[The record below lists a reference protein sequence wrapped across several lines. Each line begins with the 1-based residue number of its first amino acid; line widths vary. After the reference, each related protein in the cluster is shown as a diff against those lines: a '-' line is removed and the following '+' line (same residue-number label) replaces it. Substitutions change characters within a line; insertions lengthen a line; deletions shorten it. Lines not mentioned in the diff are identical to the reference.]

1 MNDTSAEVTKGSVVV
16 GVDGSDS
23 ATAAACWA
31 AAVAVKLGTA
41 VRLVHAVPDTGIA
54 FGETSAAIRAAAM
67 ASLSANAERIL
78 DDVRSAVVAAQP
90 KSSVSTVATSEP
102 VDSALI
108 AAGVHARLI
117 VVGGVEVR
125 PAAAVLLGSTTLR
138 VAAGAQC
145 PVVAFRGAALEPST
159 APIVVGLDESSSAL
173 AALDVALAMAESF
186 AAPVRVVH
194 SWTLASI
201 PDDVPGFP
209 DWEEVNAAARARIT
223 AIVDDARRR
232 HPGAQA
238 SIVWERPGP
247 SRALLDHL
255 DDAQLVAVGNRGRS
269 LLAAAM
275 LGSTGLNLLHNS
287 KVPVMV
293 CDRGVRV

>member
-1 MNDTSAEVTKGSVVV
+1 VNDTSAEVVV

-23 ATAAACWA
+23 ATAAQHAA
-31 AAVAVKLGTA
+31 AAVAVKLGAA
-41 VRLVHAVPDTGIA
+41 VRLVHAVPDTGFV
-54 FGETSAAIRAAAM
+54 FGETTAAMRAAAM
-67 ASLSANAERIL
+67 ASLSANAERL
-78 DDVRSAVVAAQP
+78 LADVRSAVVAAQP
-90 KSSVSTVATSEP
+90 DSSVSTVATAESA
-102 VDSALI
+102 DNALI
-108 AAGVHARLI
+108 GAGAHARL
-117 VVGGVEVR
+117 VVLGGVELR

-145 PVVAFRGAALEPST
+145 PVVAFRGTAREPST
-159 APIVVGLDESSSAL
+159 APIVVGLDESSSAM
-173 AALDVALAMAESF
+173 AALDVAMAMAASF

-194 SWTLASI
+194 SWTLSSI

-209 DWEEVNAAARARIT
+209 NFQELNAATQARVT
-223 AIVDDARRR
+223 AIVDAAQRR

-238 SIVWERPGP
+238 TIVWERPGP
-247 SRALLDHL
+247 SRALLDHS
-255 DDAQLVAVGNRGRS
+255 DDAQLIAVGNRGRS

-293 CDRGVRV
+293 CDRGVRVS